1 MENKFNANGQIVYVD
16 PQWVTGETCLFTIH
30 DRYDYMKGKVGLT
43 KIRTEF
49 LKKLEADGFVITHDK
64 HNTVD
69 DIVYLN
75 MNDEAL
81 VMNQRDCINFKKK
94 FDQKMLTAGGSKLNF
109 PYSVPMEEYFR
120 NPFLPAVFKNEINNG
135 GKDKFLIETP
145 DQIAKLK
152 KFYDRFKNHPKYNI
166 IFNLSIFQQV
176 INTPTEH
183 KTYMRVL
190 MSASG
195 DVLGASLK
203 YSKASKEK
211 IEPRTPMEELFWNPR
226 SEYYLGDNGMFNYY
240 SGGGN
245 INLDST
251 HITFSEREILKAHGI
266 DPDDP
271 KVPADVLEVSA
282 AIASKCNKELGIM
295 CGIDFIMD
303 SKDNKWYYLENQ
315 AFPAID
321 EWAFRRNK
329 RIPVYKGI
337 NDYVKLNALDLEAR
351 YEALM
356 LYMAKKQHLSKED
369 VLKRILET
377 K

>member
-1 MENKFNANGQIVYVD
+1 MENKFNANGQLVFVD
-16 PQWVTGETCLFTIH
+16 PEWVTGETCLFSVH
-30 DRYDYMKGKVGLT
+30 DRSDYIKGKIGLT

-64 HNTVD
+64 HD
-69 DIVYLN
+69 KREDIVYLN

-81 VMNQRDCINFKKK
+81 VLDKRDCINFKKK
-94 FDQKMLTAGGSKLNF
+94 FDQRMLTAGGPKLNY
-109 PYSVPMEEYFR
+109 PQSISMEEYFR

-145 DQIAKLK
+145 EQIQKLK
-152 KFYDRFKNHPKYNI
+152 RFYDRFKNHPKYNI

-190 MSASG
+190 ISASG

-203 YSKASKEK
+203 YSKVSEEK
-211 IEPRTPMEELFWNPR
+211 AEPRTEMEEYFWNPK
-226 SEYYLGDNGMFNYY
+226 SEYYLGSNGMFNYY

-245 INLDST
+245 INLSDSRL
-251 HITFSEREILKAHGI
+251 TFSEREILKAHDI
-266 DPDDP
+266 DPDNP
-271 KVPADVLEVSA
+271 AVPADVLEVA
-282 AIASKCNKELGIM
+282 ANIASKCNKELGIM

-303 SKDNKWYYLENQ
+303 VKDNKWYYLENQ

-321 EWAFRRNK
+321 EWAIRRNK
-329 RIPVYKGI
+329 RIPVYRSI
-337 NDYVKLNALDLEAR
+337 NDYVKINALDLEAR

-356 LYMAKKQHLSKED
+356 LYMAKKQQRKNED
-369 VLKRILET
+369 VQKKVLET
-377 K
+377 D